1 MQDFWNSRYS
11 EDGYAYGSE
20 PGVFLKEFIDTN
32 PAGKGLFPAEGEGR
46 NCIYAAKKG
55 WQVTAIDYSVT
66 AKIKAE
72 LLAAK
77 NDVQIEYILSD
88 LMSYEPPFEVFD
100 CLFLFFVHFPEDF
113 RQILHRNLLD
123 GLKTGGKVVLEAFH
137 KKQLGKESGGPK
149 DISMLYDEETL
160 RSDFESIKI
169 ISLVQL
175 NTVLEEGKY
184 HSGEAEII
192 RMIAEKI

>member
-1 MQDFWNSRYS
+1 MQDFWDSRYS

-20 PGVFLKEFIDTN
+20 PNVFFKEFIDSN
-32 PAGKGLFPAEGEGR
+32 PAGRGLFPAEGEGR
-46 NCIYAAKKG
+46 NSIYAATKG

-77 NDVQIEYILSD
+77 KDVHIDYVLSD
-88 LMSYEPPFEVFD
+88 LMAYEPPTEAFD

-113 RQILHRNLLD
+113 RQILHHNLLE
-123 GLKTGGKVVLEAFH
+123 GLKVGGKVVLEAFH

-160 RSDFESIKI
+160 RSDFDSLKI
-169 ISLVQL
+169 ISMAQL

-184 HSGEAEII
+184 HNGEAEII
-192 RMIAEKI
+192 RMIAEKT